1 MLKMLV
7 VAAFAG
13 MVCSAVGSEKSS
25 LKAKSFFDFTVKS
38 IDGKDVALS
47 KYKGDVCLVVNVAS
61 Y

>member
-1 MLKMLV
+1 MFKILAA
-7 VAAFAG
+7 VAVLG
-13 MVCSAVGSEKSS
+13 LVCSAGEDEPGGVA
-25 LKAKSFFDFTVKS
+25 AKSLFDFSVKS

>member
-1 MLKMLV
+1 MLK
-7 VAAFAG
+7 AFAAVAVAG
-13 MVCSAVGSEKSS
+13 LVCSAFADERSEVMP
-25 LKAKSFFDFTVKS
+25 KSFFDFEVKS

>member
-1 MLKMLV
+1 MVKALAI
-7 VAAFAG
+7 AALFGSLWAT
-13 MVCSAVGSEKSS
+13 AVDGKSGSMEH
-25 LKAKSFFDFTVKS
+25 SFYDFTVKN